1 MKDVS
6 LADLSSIL
14 EMAAANIKVEAD
26 LAVLAIATEIRESAK
41 EKIGHY
47 QGASHGF
54 AAWAPLTQATMD
66 QRVRLGYSANNPLE
80 RSGELR
86 DSISMRVD
94 GNGAIIGTSMD
105 IGLYMENGTEKSPPR
120 PYLGPAAAEVSDR
133 LGEIFSPHVRKAFK
147 R

>member
-1 MKDVS
+1 MMDIS

-14 EMAAANIKVEAD
+14 EMAAASIKVEAD
-26 LAVLAIATEIRESAK
+26 LAVITIATEIRDTAK
-41 EKIGHY
+41 NKIGHY
-47 QGASHGF
+47 QEASHGF
-54 AAWAPLTQATMD
+54 AAWAPLTQSTMN
-66 QRVRLGYSANNPLE
+66 QRINRGFTPNNPLE

-86 DSISMRVD
+86 ESIGMRVE
-94 GNGAIIGTSMD
+94 GNGAIIGTPMD
-105 IGLYMENGTEKSPPR
+105 IGLYMENGTEKAPPR